1 MTIILFCGVLG
12 KSRFSGRGMWV
23 FFSVIAPV
31 IVSVLMLLAGGKPAF
46 AQAKTLRAT
55 ELSGVLMGSADRHFF
70 GLEAIQPGQAV
81 ALTLRFEA
89 PDLVAP
95 EEVNFVVLSEEGLV
109 RFLAGED
116 PNEVALAAGSP
127 LLFDPQENRRTALA
141 PGIQSKGYTVI
152 VFGTADGPM
161 RYSLQVQGG
170 LLRDDAGQSRSSVLV
185 DSSSAPADETVR
197 PVAIVEQAEVVKPQ
211 ENMPLAAAASTVEP
225 VLARRVTGSLA
236 PQGDRHYFRLI
247 PDQANGEVSLTLQ
260 YRTHQNDERGK
271 LNVWIL
277 TQDGVRHLEQ
287 GGLIQE
293 LNLAGGSPALTLA
306 GATLMRTTLAV
317 AESVPYVV
325 VVYNQMGETAAY
337 TLNVAGA
344 VVADELGQTNEAQ
357 AAVAEMIALGR

>member
-1 MTIILFCGVLG
+1 
-12 KSRFSGRGMWV
+12 MWV
-23 FFSVIAPV
+23 LFSVIVPV
-31 IVSVLMLLAGGKPAF
+31 IVLLTGGKLAF
-46 AQAKTLRAT
+46 AQANAPRAT
-55 ELSGVLMGSADRHFF
+55 ELSGILTGPGDRHFF

-89 PDLVAP
+89 ADLVAP

-109 RFLAGED
+109 RFLAGAD
-116 PNEVALAAGSP
+116 PNEVALAVGGP
-127 LLFDPQENRRTALA
+127 LLFDPQDNRRTALA

-152 VFGTADGPM
+152 VFGAADGPM

-170 LLRDDAGQSRSSVLV
+170 LLRDDAGQSRTSVLV
-185 DSSSAPADETVR
+185 DGPTVSMEVSTGETIR
-197 PVAIVEQAEVVKPQ
+197 PIVIVEQAGIVKPVEALPAKPQ
-211 ENMPLAAAASTVEP
+211 NDMHQSAPAMEP

-260 YRTHQNDERGK
+260 YRARQTDEQGK

-287 GGLIQE
+287 GGLVQE
-293 LNLAGGSPALTLA
+293 LNLAGGSPVFTPA
-306 GATLMRTTLAV
+306 GATLMRTTLRV

-325 VVYNQMGETAAY
+325 VVYNQMGEAAPY

-344 VVADELGQTNEAQ
+344 VIADELGQTNEAQ
-357 AAVAEMIALGR
+357 AAVAEMMALGQ